1 MSKQNICKFYTPSQS
16 DPILI
21 HCFVFESEP
30 EKLFES
36 RVLPHNRMLLV
47 TQGQGELS
55 LNGIPAPFRTGGL
68 IFAFSGESFSLSS
81 SSDAEFLYVDFSGN
95 RAEELLIRFGIN
107 HNNRIFDGFGG
118 MIPLWKESLLSAS
131 PETID
136 LAAESTLLLT
146 LSRMRREKPL
156 QNDIISS
163 ILKIID
169 GDFNDQSLSIV
180 SVSEELSYHPKYLS
194 HIFKKE
200 MGVGFSEYLRNKRIN
215 YARTLFDHGID
226 SIKNVALLS
235 GFNDPLYF
243 SNVFK
248 RVTGVSPTQYLQEQ
262 KDK

>member
-1 MSKQNICKFYTPSQS
+1 MSTQNICKFYTPSQS

-30 EKLFES
+30 EKVFGQRS
-36 RVLPHNRMLLV
+36 LPHNRMLLV
-47 TQGQGELS
+47 TQGQGEITINDS
-55 LNGIPAPFRTGGL
+55 RVAFKTGSL
-68 IFAFSGESFSLSS
+68 IFAFSGERFSLTACE
-81 SSDAEFLYVDFSGN
+81 DAEFLYLDFSGT
-95 RAEELLIRFGIN
+95 RAEELLIRFAIN
-107 HNNRIFDGFGG
+107 VNNRFFDGYGG
-118 MIPLWKESLLSAS
+118 MIPLWKESLLRAS

-156 QNDIISS
+156 QNDILSS
-163 ILKIID
+163 VLKIIERE
-169 GDFNDQSLSIV
+169 FNDQSLSIV

-248 RVTGVSPTQYLQEQ
+248 KVTGVSPTQYLQEQ